1 MKDSQDDKDRK
12 PPDRRTFINLG
23 GLGAAA
29 LASGAAAHGPVA
41 PDADDASAQTAQA
54 ALGRGG
60 QAPARRGGGGG
71 FRRNLDPVPEAAPKM
86 HFAVFTDTHV
96 GQFNRSPQWDFA
108 QHLDKLADDIMD
120 RALPC
125 EFVVHLGDGAFN
137 STAHV
142 NGVGLPDHMQ
152 GNPRNNLKDF
162 LISHVNVPF
171 HYVGGNID
179 LTDYSNNPGPKGHE
193 HDPFVL
199 MKTYI
204 NETELNNYPYAF
216 MRNGILFLA
225 VPEIDFEPWTRPS
238 TCEWLEFMTTR
249 YHDATTI
256 ILAHQAIEDTT
267 PADGAQNSYRGEQ
280 DQDWWADLFRRNP
293 QIKMYLHGHNHLT
306 AWYQGSR
313 SSGFS
318 HPVQDFG
325 HEMVFA
331 SPMPGMSWITD
342 HNDVDAVAIFTIA
355 AGFITAKAWKQN
367 GTQGKWSAGF
377 DHTWATDTTFD
388 PGAEDWYSF
397 PFLIQDGETQQTD
410 MKVLSAKTT
419 LQLVGTAP
427 MELFY
432 DPYMKTKGIHVNE
445 NLLAFDDDVNGKVTP
460 TTPGMTV
467 HGPHTLKF
475 PPKTEWDR
483 YCHDGHGGP
492 PYRMFACGT
501 TPAAAPGGSYLVTM
515 RARARAGAGGVKV
528 TLSCSD
534 WGTKSQYST
543 LAGSAREVISHSF
556 GPEYATV
563 TGVYTAPADDN
574 AWFVQGSLEFQNQTD
589 VDVSFF
595 SIKRVQTSETTDD
608 FGVMLNDKPY
618 RVAGTLKRFE
628 TREFPISPVEL
639 ADADGVIRLKA
650 SIKGNHFGLAQL
662 IYRGPTLMGRNA
674 RYRVNAVD
682 RSTFDITLTGKLSG
696 FENVFKMFPF
706 STKYGGVAVEAA
718 DGAGEHHVSQNKNQW
733 LTSDLSTLKRLR
745 IRYPA

>member
-1 MKDSQDDKDRK
+1 MSQSKDDRDPK
-12 PPDRRTFINLG
+12 PLGRRAFLKVG

-29 LASGAAAHGPVA
+29 LASGATARGPVQA
-41 PDADDASAQTAQA
+41 EGEISEQGAAGQA
-54 ALGRGG
+54 APARGG
-60 QAPARRGGGGG
+60 QAPAQRGSQ
-71 FRRNLDPVPEAAPKM
+71 FRRNNDPVPEAAPKM

-96 GQFNRSPQWDFA
+96 GQHNRSPQWDFA

-120 RALPC
+120 KTLPC

-142 NGVGLPDHMQ
+142 NGVGLPENMQ
-152 GNPRNNLKDF
+152 GDKKNNLKDF

-204 NETELNNYPYAF
+204 NETELNHYPYAF

-225 VPEIDFEPWTRPS
+225 VPEMDFEPWTRPA
-238 TCEWLEFMTTR
+238 TCEWLEFMTTH
-249 YHDATTI
+249 YHNATTI
-256 ILAHQAIEDTT
+256 LLAHQAIEDTT
-267 PADGAQNSYRGEQ
+267 PHDGAQNSYRGEQ
-280 DQDWWADLFRRNP
+280 DQDWWSDFFQRNP
-293 QIKMYLHGHNHLT
+293 QIKMYMHGHNHMA
-306 AWYQGSR
+306 AWYQGR
-313 SSGFS
+313 KSSGFS

-325 HEMVFA
+325 HEMVFV
-331 SPMPGMSWITD
+331 SPFPGMSWIVD
-342 HNDVDAVAIFTIA
+342 HNPVDAIAIFTIA

-377 DHTWATDTTFD
+377 DHTWATETTFD
-388 PGAEDWYSF
+388 PNAEDWYSF

-410 MKVLSAKTT
+410 MKVLSGKTT

-427 MELFY
+427 MELFF

-445 NLLAFDDDVNGKVTP
+445 NLLAFDDDLTGKVTP

-467 HGPHTLKF
+467 HGPHTIAF
-475 PPKTEWDR
+475 PPKHEWDR

-492 PYRMFACGT
+492 PYRMFGVGT
-501 TPAAAPGGSYLVTM
+501 TPAAAPGGSYQVTM
-515 RARARAGAGGVKV
+515 RAKARAGTGRVNV

-543 LAGSAREVISHSF
+543 LAGSARTVISHSF
-556 GPEYATV
+556 GSDYETV
-563 TGVYTAPADDN
+563 TGVYTAPTDDN
-574 AWFVQGSLEFQNQTD
+574 AWFIQGSLEFENQMD

-595 SIKRVQTSETTDD
+595 SIKRTQTTDTTDD
-608 FGVMLNDKPY
+608 FQVRLNDKPY
-618 RVAGTLKRFE
+618 AVAGTLKRFE
-628 TREFPISPVEL
+628 TKEFPISPVDL
-639 ADADGVIRLKA
+639 ADANGVIRLKA
-650 SIKGNHFGLAQL
+650 SIKGNHYGMARL
-662 IYRGPTLMGRNA
+662 IYRGPVLMGRNA
-674 RYRVNAVD
+674 RYRVNGVEGN
-682 RSTFDITLTGKLSG
+682 TFDITLTEKLSG

-706 STKYGGVAVEAA
+706 STKYGGVNVQTT

-733 LTSDLSTLKRLR
+733 LTSDLATLKRLR
-745 IRYPA
+745 ITYPA

>member
-1 MKDSQDDKDRK
+1 MGHSKDDKDRK
-12 PPDRRTFINLG
+12 SLDRRTFIRLG

-29 LASGAAAHGPVA
+29 MASGAGAHGPAEGEGAVPGQGA
-41 PDADDASAQTAQA
+41 EGQA
-54 ALGRGG
+54 APARAG
-60 QAPARRGGGGG
+60 QTPARRGSP
-71 FRRNLDPVPEAAPKM
+71 FRRNFDPVPEAAPKM

-96 GQFNRSPQWDFA
+96 GQHNRSPQWDFA

-120 RALPC
+120 HTLPC
-125 EFVVHLGDGAFN
+125 EFVVHLGVGAFN

-142 NGVGLPDHMQ
+142 NGVGLPENMQ
-152 GNPRNNLKDF
+152 GDKKNTLKDF

-225 VPEIDFEPWTRPS
+225 VPEMDFEPWTRPA
-238 TCEWLEFMTTR
+238 TCEWLEFMTTH
-249 YHDATTI
+249 YHGATTI

-280 DQDWWADLFRRNP
+280 DQDWWASLFRRNP
-293 QIKMYLHGHNHLT
+293 QIKMYMHGHNHLT

-318 HPVQDFG
+318 QPVQDFG

-331 SPMPGMSWITD
+331 APMPGMSWITD
-342 HNDVDAVAIFTIA
+342 HNPVDSVAIFTIA

-377 DHTWATDTTFD
+377 DHTWATETTFD
-388 PGAEDWYSF
+388 PDAEDWYSF

-410 MKVLSAKTT
+410 MKVLSGKTT

-432 DPYMKTKGIHVNE
+432 DPYMETKGIHVNE
-445 NLLAFDDDVNGKVTP
+445 NLLAFDDDVNGKVSP

-467 HGPHTLKF
+467 HGPHTLRF

-501 TPAAAPGGSYLVTM
+501 TPAAAPGGAYLVTM
-515 RARARAGAGGVKV
+515 RARARAGTGRVKV

-534 WGTKSQYST
+534 WGTKSQFST
-543 LAGSAREVISHSF
+543 LAGSADEVIAHSF
-556 GPEYATV
+556 GSDYEPV
-563 TGVYTAPADDN
+563 TGVYTAPTVDN
-574 AWFVQGSLEFQNQTD
+574 AWFVQGSLEFENQTD
-589 VDVSFF
+589 VDVSYF
-595 SIKRVQTSETTDD
+595 SIKRTQTSDTTDD
-608 FGVMLNDKPY
+608 FSVMLNNKPY
-618 RVAGTLKRFE
+618 AVAGTLRRFE
-628 TREFPISPVEL
+628 TREFPVSPVDL
-639 ADADGVIRLKA
+639 ADANGVIRLKA
-650 SIKGNHFGLAQL
+650 SIKGNHYGMARL
-662 IYRGPTLMGRNA
+662 IHRGPLLMGRNA
-674 RYRVNAVD
+674 RYRVNGVEGN
-682 RSTFDITLTGKLSG
+682 TFDITLTGKLSG

-706 STKYGGVAVEAA
+706 STKYGGVSVETA
-718 DGAGEHHVSQNKNQW
+718 GGSGEHHVSQNKNQW
-733 LTSDLSTLKRLR
+733 LTSDLTTLKRLR
-745 IRYPA
+745 ITYPT